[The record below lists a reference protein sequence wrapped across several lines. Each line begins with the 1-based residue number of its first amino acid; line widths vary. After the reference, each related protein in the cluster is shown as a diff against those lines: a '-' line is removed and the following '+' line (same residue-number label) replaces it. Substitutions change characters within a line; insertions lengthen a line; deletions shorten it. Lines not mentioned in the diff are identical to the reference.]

1 MAAKTSW
8 HRCGTTLRH
17 CRPYFTV
24 TLRILSTSS
33 QRIVTKG
40 RIVEWA
46 PPNCPLPRGVRTLR
60 LIHGFCPPE
69 STTQTTSRSV
79 QPFSYFGGGMFRRQ
93 SSHRA
98 AGYALVPVRKF
109 SRNKDLRQFVDQKI
123 PADLRP
129 SADGSAVRTKS
140 GFKAAKAAR
149 APSLSPTEGL
159 PQNRSYFTSR
169 LTDAYETTT

>member
-1 MAAKTSW
+1 MEQNDVAL
-8 HRCGTTLRH
+8 TLRK
-17 CRPYFTV
+17 
-24 TLRILSTSS
+24 LILPTSS

-40 RIVEWA
+40 RIVEGR
-46 PPNCPLPRGVRTLR
+46 PPNCPLPRGVRTPPR
-60 LIHGFCPPE
+60 LIHGFFCPPE

-79 QPFSYFGGGMFRRQ
+79 RPFSYSGGGMSFRRQ
-93 SSHRA
+93 SGHRA
-98 AGYALVPVRKF
+98 AACALVGVRKF
-109 SRNKDLRQFVDQKI
+109 SRNKGLRQFVDQKI